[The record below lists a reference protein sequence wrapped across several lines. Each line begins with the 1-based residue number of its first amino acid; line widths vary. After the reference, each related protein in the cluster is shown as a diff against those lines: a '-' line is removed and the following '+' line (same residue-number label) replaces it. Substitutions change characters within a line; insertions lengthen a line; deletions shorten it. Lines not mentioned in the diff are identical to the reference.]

1 MNTTHEYLLE
11 ALLATMQ
18 MEVLGV
24 AQNKAI
30 LFITFLFFGPAKG
43 KKRVYLL
50 SVPVFVVKL
59 F

>member
-30 LFITFLFFGPAKG
+30 LFITFLFFGPAKE
-43 KKRVYLL
+43 KKRV
-50 SVPVFVVKL
+50 
-59 F
+59 